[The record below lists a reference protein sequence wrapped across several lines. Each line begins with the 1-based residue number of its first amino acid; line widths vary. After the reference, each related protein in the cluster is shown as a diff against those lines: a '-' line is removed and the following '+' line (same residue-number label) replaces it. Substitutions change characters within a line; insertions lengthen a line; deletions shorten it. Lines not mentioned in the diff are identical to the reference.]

1 MRLTRLA
8 NRFNPQKANSCI
20 LTCLIPIPRT
30 KEDAGSQFSLL
41 SPLPS
46 LSLTGGLGKREKV
59 YVADWDEKI
68 YCLTKAEVNI
78 LAVVLIVLQIV
89 VYFSCILQQSS
100 HYKA

>member
-1 MRLTRLA
+1 MH
-8 NRFNPQKANSCI
+8 FNLPYSDTENQRGRWLSIFIALSVAKSVAY
-20 LTCLIPIPRT
+20 
-30 KEDAGSQFSLL
+30 ALL
-41 SPLPS
+41 V
-46 LSLTGGLGKREKV
+46 TGGLGKREKV